1 MSDSF
6 KLHLGVATYR
16 EREVPELKFAR
27 GLKEGAYLLMLQVA
41 DVTDATARLNIAQET
56 YKMFTGVM
64 EGKGVSLN
72 SQHFSRERSCS
83 RVYETHFYWYTQDE
97 DDQEAFAKMLS
108 GGENALETLAT
119 EALGE
124 SKATVNIGGS
134 PYKYKQL
141 PTTGTTIE
149 LVDGKPVY
157 SYVSLQFEGAELG
170 A

>member
-1 MSDSF
+1 
-6 KLHLGVATYR
+6 
-16 EREVPELKFAR
+16 
-27 GLKEGAYLLMLQVA
+27 
-41 DVTDATARLNIAQET
+41 
-56 YKMFTGVM
+56 
-64 EGKGVSLN
+64 
-72 SQHFSRERSCS
+72 
-83 RVYETHFYWYTQDE
+83 
-97 DDQEAFAKMLS
+97 MLS